1 MVGKAL
7 FGSFLSFFF
16 TEKSLYRPI
25 SKLKFSSSG
34 LIVLWSKNLCTISS
48 RASTS
53 SSRFFSSCEKLNSF
67 LEISG
72 VLIPTYSVPLLLS
85 IFPKKKIFFWK
96 IFSSWV
102 WVSGLW
108 GRWESRVKNNL
119 SDSWSSPTH
128 QHQHQPPLAELGQ
141 HYKLVNIF
149 WTFSLFWVF
158 LTAIT

>member
-16 TEKSLYRPI
+16 TAKSLYRPI

-85 IFPKKKIFFWK
+85 IFPKKKIFFEKYFQVGFEWAVCGVGESLESK
-96 IFSSWV
+96 IIFLIHGALLRTNTST
-102 WVSGLW
+102 
-108 GRWESRVKNNL
+108 SRHLLNL
-119 SDSWSSPTH
+119 ANTINS
-128 QHQHQPPLAELGQ
+128 
-141 HYKLVNIF
+141 
-149 WTFSLFWVF
+149 
-158 LTAIT
+158 